1 MSLFGAGM
9 NAMSQPRISTVFMS
23 ALLAMG
29 VLSGIASS
37 AAAQTVNSANRNVLI
52 QQNELQILQN
62 RLQRQQFQQ
71 QQQQFR
77 AQDRQI
83 VPQQRPVVPQMKPTC
98 QLQPSGSSFVRTC
111 R

>member
-1 MSLFGAGM
+1 
-9 NAMSQPRISTVFMS
+9 MSQSRISKIFVS
-23 ALLAMG
+23 AMLATEMLLGA
-29 VLSGIASS
+29 APF
-37 AAAQTVNSANRNVLI
+37 AAAQTVDSANRNTLI
-52 QQNELQILQN
+52 QQNELQILEN
-62 RLQRQQFQQ
+62 RLKRQQYQQ

-83 VPQQRPVVPQMKPTC
+83 VPQQRPVVPQVKPSC